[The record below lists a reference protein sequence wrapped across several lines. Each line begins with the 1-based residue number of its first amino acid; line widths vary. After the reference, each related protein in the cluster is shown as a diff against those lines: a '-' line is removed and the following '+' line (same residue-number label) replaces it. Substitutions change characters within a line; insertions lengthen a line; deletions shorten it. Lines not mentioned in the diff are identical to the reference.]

1 MDRRRFII
9 KAGQAFPVLA
19 GAVYLVGCDSNSS
32 SSDDDDGNNNNDG
45 GNNQPLF
52 ITATS
57 TVADGHSHSAQIP
70 VADLTSPSNKTYNA
84 SSSFG
89 HNHLVTLSI
98 AQLSSLGTGST
109 VTVTSTND
117 FAHTHNFTFR
127 ITT

>member
-32 SSDDDDGNNNNDG
+32 SSDNDDGNNNDG

-98 AQLSSLGTGST
+98 AQLSSLASGSA

-127 ITT
+127 MTT